1 MKRITLA
8 ALLLAASNAIC
19 QTPAKEP
26 NTIQALLTEVRQL
39 RQDIEAMTVAS
50 QRVQIALYTLQM
62 QDAALTRSTQRADN
76 ARNKCS
82 GAEANRSHVAEA
94 IQRLESALASGKLAE
109 PETKDAQLVL
119 AQHKT
124 ELEQTN
130 LAVQACQVAEAEASN
145 QLRTDQAKMSD
156 LQDRI
161 ERLDKVLE
169 KLGAN
174 GK

>member
-1 MKRITLA
+1 MKKITLA
-8 ALLLAASNAIC
+8 ALFLAVSNAIC

-26 NTIQALLTEVRQL
+26 DTIQALLTEVRQL

-82 GAEANRSHVAEA
+82 GAEGNRSHITES
-94 IQRLESALASGKLAE
+94 IQRFERALASAKLSE
-109 PETKDAQLVL
+109 QETRDFQSGL
-119 AQHKT
+119 AQSKT
-124 ELEQTN
+124 ELEQAN
-130 LAVQACQVAEAEASN
+130 LAVQSCQVAESEASS

-169 KLGAN
+169 KLGTTA
-174 GK
+174 K

>member
-1 MKRITLA
+1 MKKITLF
-8 ALLLAASNAIC
+8 ALFLAASNAIC

-26 NTIQALLTEVRQL
+26 DTIQALLTEVRQL

-50 QRVQIALYTLQM
+50 QRVQIALYTLQI
-62 QDAALTRSTQRADN
+62 QDAALTRSTQRADSV
-76 ARNKCS
+76 RNKCS
-82 GAEANRSHVAEA
+82 GAEGNRTHVAEA
-94 IQRLESALASGKLAE
+94 IQRMESTLASGKLAE

-119 AQHKT
+119 AQHKS
-124 ELEQTN
+124 EFEQAN
-130 LAVQACQVAEAEASN
+130 LTVQSCQVAESEASS

-169 KLGAN
+169 KFGTTA
-174 GK
+174 K

>member
-1 MKRITLA
+1 MKTITLA

-26 NTIQALLTEVRQL
+26 DTIQALLTEVRQL

-50 QRVQIALYTLQM
+50 QRVQIALYTLRL
-62 QDAALTRSTQRADN
+62 QDAALTRSTQRVDN

-82 GAEANRSHVAEA
+82 GAEANRTHVAEA
-94 IQRLESALASGKLAE
+94 IQRFESALASGKLAE
-109 PETKDAQLVL
+109 PETRDAQTILT
-119 AQHKT
+119 QHKT
-124 ELEQTN
+124 ELEQAN
-130 LAVQACQVAEAEASN
+130 LAVQSCQVVESEASS

-169 KLGAN
+169 KFGTTA
-174 GK
+174 K

>member
-1 MKRITLA
+1 MKKITFGA
-8 ALLLAASNAIC
+8 MLLVASNAVC

-26 NTIQALLTEVRQL
+26 DTIQALLTEVRQL

-50 QRVQIALYTLQM
+50 QRVQIALYTLQI

-76 ARNKCS
+76 VRNKCS
-82 GAEANRSHVAEA
+82 GAEANRIHVAEA
-94 IQRLESALASGKLAE
+94 IQRLEGALANGKLPE
-109 PETKDAQLVL
+109 QETKDAQMVL

-124 ELEQTN
+124 ELEQAN
-130 LAVQACQVAEAEASN
+130 LAVQSCQVAESEASS
-145 QLRTDQAKMSD
+145 QLRTDQAKMSE

-169 KLGAN
+169 KFGATA
-174 GK
+174 K

>member
-1 MKRITLA
+1 MRPITLA
-8 ALLLAASNAIC
+8 ALLLAASNAVC

-26 NTIQALLTEVRQL
+26 DTIQALLTEVRQL

-62 QDAALTRSTQRADN
+62 QDAALTRSAQRVDN
-76 ARNKCS
+76 TRNKCS
-82 GAEANRSHVAEA
+82 GAEVNRSHFAGEV
-94 IQRLESALASGKLAE
+94 QRLEIALASGKLPE
-109 PETKDAQLVL
+109 PETKDIQMML

-124 ELEQTN
+124 ELEQAN
-130 LAVQACQVAEAEASN
+130 LAIQTCQVAESEAST

-169 KLGAN
+169 KLGTGA
-174 GK
+174 K